1 MKNRK
6 EEEKISL
13 KSGSPEYKYVRSPG
27 GPDYSEVIPD
37 KGDYTNWR
45 QNRLP
50 AIRIKDHNDLPNFIL
65 MRNPG
70 KKVSKRERK

>member
-1 MKNRK
+1 M
-6 EEEKISL
+6 
-13 KSGSPEYKYVRSPG
+13 
-27 GPDYSEVIPD
+27 IPD

-65 MRNPG
+65 MRRYSTQILSRKKHVTGDVSLYEISVRRIRPG
-70 KKVSKRERK
+70 DKDVGDNVMLAIL